1 MSRLCDI
8 CRSPDG
14 EHVSVFDD
22 RGASPGSACA
32 ACFDALGG
40 EGCAV
45 CGEPVSGKYGVGR
58 DGRGPYGGDL
68 CGDCRV
74 LWLHGDGALA
84 ARVVRLGVSRFTE
97 RVGVSE

>member
-22 RGASPGSACA
+22 RGASHGSACA

-45 CGEPVSGKYGVGR
+45 CGESASGKYGVAR
-58 DGRGPYGGDL
+58 DGGGRGGDL

-84 ARVVRLGVSRFTE
+84 ARVVRLGVSRFTD
-97 RVGVSE
+97 RVGVGE